1 MNAVDEFSRTRVTLG
16 FAAEQYGFEVI
27 PSFASGV
34 TITSLACDVRSV
46 KPGCLFVPSSR
57 VDKRQL
63 EAARDA
69 GAYAAMVPPEFR
81 SEAMSVGI
89 PLLVSSNN
97 PITLGK
103 LACDVNCDPSSF
115 IATFAVAGDSDDE
128 IYANVIR
135 LADFLHM
142 LGNPVGIISAA
153 GSSSLQREL
162 DLEYPMGII
171 DIQHNLSVCV
181 EDGAAA
187 VVIAL
192 NSATLSKDALQ
203 SVNVD
208 VLGVESNNA
217 LAMAGSLDLYAS
229 DSSYSDPY
237 SNTSKFDSHANHAN
251 HANHA
256 SHADDNADNHSY
268 NKKKYD
274 SDTTLNQNSK
284 SQQKVESLNSD
295 SESHSESHSESDSV
309 SDISSYR
316 TSANKSDKHYE
327 NSFIKNQNDD
337 SAIDEESMKSARP
350 VISFYTLQQ
359 RYGFVSHERSYCVMR
374 SRESDELAALA
385 DQIGGKDVHKHLS
398 LSIAMV
404 LAAGVRRGTIK
415 SALRVSH
422 ELK

>member
-16 FAAEQYGFEVI
+16 FAAQQYGFEVI
-27 PSFASGV
+27 PSFASGI
-34 TITSLACDVRSV
+34 TITSLACDVRNV
-46 KPGCLFVPSSR
+46 KPGCLFIPANR

-69 GAYAAMVPPEFR
+69 GAYAAMVTPEFR

-97 PITLGK
+97 PVTLGK
-103 LACDVNCDPSSF
+103 LACDVNNDPSSF
-115 IATFAVAGDSDDE
+115 IATFAVAGDDDDE
-128 IYANVIR
+128 VYANVIR

-142 LGNPVGIISAA
+142 LGNPIGVISAA
-153 GSSSLQREL
+153 GSNSLQREL
-162 DLEYPMGII
+162 DLEYPLGIV
-171 DIQHNLSVCV
+171 DIQHNLSICV

-192 NSATLSKDALQ
+192 NSATLKKDALQ
-203 SVNVD
+203 SVNID

-217 LAMAGSLDLYAS
+217 LAMAGSLDLYKS
-229 DSSYSDPY
+229 DSSLQAIEHSGGDLAYDSSLANSKDKSQASGALEAKSKVNANSEDSQDSYESKSKESSESLIY
-237 SNTSKFDSHANHAN
+237 SN
-251 HANHA
+251 
-256 SHADDNADNHSY
+256 
-268 NKKKYD
+268 KK
-274 SDTTLNQNSK
+274 
-284 SQQKVESLNSD
+284 
-295 SESHSESHSESDSV
+295 
-309 SDISSYR
+309 
-316 TSANKSDKHYE
+316 
-327 NSFIKNQNDD
+327 DD
-337 SAIDEESMKSARP
+337 SKIDSKIDESSIKSARP
-350 VISFYTLQQ
+350 VMSFYNLQQ
-359 RYGFVSHERSYCVMR
+359 RYGFISHERSYCVMR

-385 DQIGGKDVHKHLS
+385 DQIGGKSVSKHLS

>member
-69 GAYAAMVPPEFR
+69 GAYAAMVPTEFR

-229 DSSYSDPY
+229 DSSYSDSY

-251 HANHA
+251 HASHA

-295 SESHSESHSESDSV
+295 SESHSESDSV
-309 SDISSYR
+309 SDISSSR
-316 TSANKSDKHYE
+316 TSANKSDKHYD

>member
-16 FAAEQYGFEVI
+16 FAAQQYGFEVI
-27 PSFASGV
+27 PSFASGI
-34 TITSLACDVRSV
+34 TITSLACDVRNV
-46 KPGCLFVPSSR
+46 KPGCLFIPANR

-69 GAYAAMVPPEFR
+69 GAYAAMVTPEFR
-81 SEAMSVGI
+81 SEAMGVGI

-97 PITLGK
+97 PVTLGK
-103 LACDVNCDPSSF
+103 LACDVNNDPSSF
-115 IATFAVAGDSDDE
+115 IATFAVAGDDDDE
-128 IYANVIR
+128 VYANVIR

-142 LGNPVGIISAA
+142 LGNPIGVISAA
-153 GSSSLQREL
+153 GSNSLQREL
-162 DLEYPMGII
+162 DLEYPLGIV

-192 NSATLSKDALQ
+192 NSATLKKDALQ
-203 SVNVD
+203 SVNID

-217 LAMAGSLDLYAS
+217 LAMAGSLDLYKS
-229 DSSYSDPY
+229 DSSSQAIERSGGDLVYDSSLANSKDKSQASGTLEAKSKVDANSEDSQNSQDSHESKSKESSESLIY
-237 SNTSKFDSHANHAN
+237 SN
-251 HANHA
+251 
-256 SHADDNADNHSY
+256 
-268 NKKKYD
+268 KK
-274 SDTTLNQNSK
+274 
-284 SQQKVESLNSD
+284 
-295 SESHSESHSESDSV
+295 
-309 SDISSYR
+309 
-316 TSANKSDKHYE
+316 
-327 NSFIKNQNDD
+327 DD
-337 SAIDEESMKSARP
+337 SKIDYKNDSKIDESSIKSARP
-350 VISFYTLQQ
+350 VMSFYNLQQ
-359 RYGFVSHERSYCVMR
+359 RYGFISHERSYCVMR

-385 DQIGGKDVHKHLS
+385 DQIGGKSVSKHLS

>member
-237 SNTSKFDSHANHAN
+237 SNTSKFDSHANHA
-251 HANHA
+251 

-295 SESHSESHSESDSV
+295 SESHSESDSV
-309 SDISSYR
+309 SDISSSR
-316 TSANKSDKHYE
+316 TSANKSDKHYD

-337 SAIDEESMKSARP
+337 SAIDEESMKYARP

>member
-16 FAAEQYGFEVI
+16 FAAQQYGFEVI
-27 PSFASGV
+27 PSFASGI
-34 TITSLACDVRSV
+34 TITSLACDVRNV
-46 KPGCLFVPSSR
+46 KPGCLFIPANR

-69 GAYAAMVPPEFR
+69 GAYAAMVTPEFR

-97 PITLGK
+97 PVTLGK
-103 LACDVNCDPSSF
+103 LACDVNNDPSSF
-115 IATFAVAGDSDDE
+115 IATFAVAGDDDDE
-128 IYANVIR
+128 VYANVIR

-142 LGNPVGIISAA
+142 LGNPIGVISAA
-153 GSSSLQREL
+153 GSNSLQREL
-162 DLEYPMGII
+162 DLEYPLGIV

-192 NSATLSKDALQ
+192 NSATLKKDALQ
-203 SVNVD
+203 SVNID

-217 LAMAGSLDLYAS
+217 LAMAGSLDLYKS
-229 DSSYSDPY
+229 DSSSQAIERSGGDLAYDSSFANSKDKSQASGTLEAKSKVDANSEDSQNSQDSHESKSKESSESLIY
-237 SNTSKFDSHANHAN
+237 SN
-251 HANHA
+251 
-256 SHADDNADNHSY
+256 
-268 NKKKYD
+268 KK
-274 SDTTLNQNSK
+274 
-284 SQQKVESLNSD
+284 
-295 SESHSESHSESDSV
+295 
-309 SDISSYR
+309 
-316 TSANKSDKHYE
+316 
-327 NSFIKNQNDD
+327 DD
-337 SAIDEESMKSARP
+337 SKIDYKNDSKIDESSIKSARP
-350 VISFYTLQQ
+350 VMSFYNLQQ
-359 RYGFVSHERSYCVMR
+359 RYGFISHERSYCVMR

-385 DQIGGKDVHKHLS
+385 DQIGGKSVSKHLS

>member
-16 FAAEQYGFEVI
+16 FAAQQYGFEVI
-27 PSFASGV
+27 PSFASGI
-34 TITSLACDVRSV
+34 TITSLACDVRNV
-46 KPGCLFVPSSR
+46 KPGCLFIPANR

-69 GAYAAMVPPEFR
+69 GAYAAMVTPEFR
-81 SEAMSVGI
+81 SEAMSVCI

-97 PITLGK
+97 PVTLGK
-103 LACDVNCDPSSF
+103 LACDVNNDPSSF
-115 IATFAVAGDSDDE
+115 IATFAVAGDDDDE
-128 IYANVIR
+128 VYANVIR

-142 LGNPVGIISAA
+142 LGNPIGVISAA
-153 GSSSLQREL
+153 GSNSLQREL
-162 DLEYPMGII
+162 DLEYPLGIV

-192 NSATLSKDALQ
+192 NSATLKKDALQ
-203 SVNVD
+203 SVNID

-217 LAMAGSLDLYAS
+217 LAMAGSLDLYKS
-229 DSSYSDPY
+229 DSSSQAIEHSSGDLAYDSSLANSKDKSQASGALEAKSKVNANSEDSQDSHDSKSKESSESLIY
-237 SNTSKFDSHANHAN
+237 SN
-251 HANHA
+251 
-256 SHADDNADNHSY
+256 
-268 NKKKYD
+268 KK
-274 SDTTLNQNSK
+274 
-284 SQQKVESLNSD
+284 
-295 SESHSESHSESDSV
+295 
-309 SDISSYR
+309 
-316 TSANKSDKHYE
+316 
-327 NSFIKNQNDD
+327 DD
-337 SAIDEESMKSARP
+337 SKIDKSSTKSVRP
-350 VISFYTLQQ
+350 VMSFYNLQQ
-359 RYGFVSHERSYCVMR
+359 RYGFISHERSYCVMR

-385 DQIGGKDVHKHLS
+385 DQIGGKSVSKHLS

>member
-171 DIQHNLSVCV
+171 DIQHNLSVCA

-229 DSSYSDPY
+229 DSSYSDSY
-237 SNTSKFDSHANHAN
+237 SNTSKFDSHANHAS
-251 HANHA
+251 HA

-295 SESHSESHSESDSV
+295 SESHSESDSV
-309 SDISSYR
+309 SDISSSR
-316 TSANKSDKHYE
+316 TSANKSDKHYD

-337 SAIDEESMKSARP
+337 SAIDEESMKYARP

>member
-229 DSSYSDPY
+229 DSSYSDSY
-237 SNTSKFDSHANHAN
+237 SNTSKFDSHAN
-251 HANHA
+251 
-256 SHADDNADNHSY
+256 HADDNADNHSY

-295 SESHSESHSESDSV
+295 SESHSESDSV
-309 SDISSYR
+309 SDISSSR
-316 TSANKSDKHYE
+316 TSANKSDKPYD

>member
-16 FAAEQYGFEVI
+16 FAAQQYGFEVI
-27 PSFASGV
+27 PSFASGI
-34 TITSLACDVRSV
+34 TITSLACDVRNV
-46 KPGCLFVPSSR
+46 KPGCLFIPANR

-69 GAYAAMVPPEFR
+69 GAYAAMVTPEFR

-97 PITLGK
+97 PVTLGK
-103 LACDVNCDPSSF
+103 LACDVNNDPSSF
-115 IATFAVAGDSDDE
+115 IATFAVAGDDDDE
-128 IYANVIR
+128 VYANVIR

-142 LGNPVGIISAA
+142 LGNPIGVISAA
-153 GSSSLQREL
+153 GSNSLQREL
-162 DLEYPMGII
+162 DLEYPLGIV

-192 NSATLSKDALQ
+192 NSATLKKDALQ
-203 SVNVD
+203 SVNID

-217 LAMAGSLDLYAS
+217 LAMAGSLDLYKS
-229 DSSYSDPY
+229 DSSSQAIERSGGDLVYDSSLANSKDKSQASGTLEAKSKVDANSEDSQNSQDSHESKSKESSESLIY
-237 SNTSKFDSHANHAN
+237 SN
-251 HANHA
+251 
-256 SHADDNADNHSY
+256 
-268 NKKKYD
+268 KK
-274 SDTTLNQNSK
+274 
-284 SQQKVESLNSD
+284 
-295 SESHSESHSESDSV
+295 
-309 SDISSYR
+309 
-316 TSANKSDKHYE
+316 
-327 NSFIKNQNDD
+327 DD
-337 SAIDEESMKSARP
+337 SKIDYKNDSKIDESSIKSARP
-350 VISFYTLQQ
+350 VMSFYNLQQ
-359 RYGFVSHERSYCVMR
+359 RYGFISHERSYCVMR

-385 DQIGGKDVHKHLS
+385 DQIGGKSVSKHLS

>member
-16 FAAEQYGFEVI
+16 FAAQQYGFEVI
-27 PSFASGV
+27 PSFASGI
-34 TITSLACDVRSV
+34 TITSLACDVRNV
-46 KPGCLFVPSSR
+46 KPGCLFIPANR
-57 VDKRQL
+57 ADKRQL

-69 GAYAAMVPPEFR
+69 GAYAAMVTPEFR

-97 PITLGK
+97 PVTLGK
-103 LACDVNCDPSSF
+103 LACDVNNDPSSF
-115 IATFAVAGDSDDE
+115 IATFAVAGDDDDE
-128 IYANVIR
+128 VYANVIR

-142 LGNPVGIISAA
+142 LGNPIGVISAA
-153 GSSSLQREL
+153 GSNSLQREL
-162 DLEYPMGII
+162 DLEYPLGIV

-192 NSATLSKDALQ
+192 NSATLKKDALQ
-203 SVNVD
+203 SVNID

-217 LAMAGSLDLYAS
+217 LAMAGSLDLYKS
-229 DSSYSDPY
+229 DSSSQAIERSGGDLAYDSSFANSKDKSQASGTLEAKSKVDANSEDSQNSQDSHESKSKESSESLIY
-237 SNTSKFDSHANHAN
+237 SN
-251 HANHA
+251 
-256 SHADDNADNHSY
+256 
-268 NKKKYD
+268 KK
-274 SDTTLNQNSK
+274 
-284 SQQKVESLNSD
+284 
-295 SESHSESHSESDSV
+295 
-309 SDISSYR
+309 
-316 TSANKSDKHYE
+316 
-327 NSFIKNQNDD
+327 DD
-337 SAIDEESMKSARP
+337 SKIDYKNDSKIDESSIKSARP
-350 VISFYTLQQ
+350 VMSFYNLQQ
-359 RYGFVSHERSYCVMR
+359 RYGFISHERSYCVMR

-385 DQIGGKDVHKHLS
+385 DQIGGKSVSKHLS

>member
-16 FAAEQYGFEVI
+16 FAAQQYGFEVI
-27 PSFASGV
+27 PSFASGI
-34 TITSLACDVRSV
+34 TITSLACDVRNV
-46 KPGCLFVPSSR
+46 KPGCLFIPANR

-63 EAARDA
+63 ETARDA
-69 GAYAAMVPPEFR
+69 GAYAAMVTPEFR

-97 PITLGK
+97 PVTLGK
-103 LACDVNCDPSSF
+103 LACDVNNDPSSF
-115 IATFAVAGDSDDE
+115 IATFAVAGDDDDE
-128 IYANVIR
+128 VYANVIR

-142 LGNPVGIISAA
+142 LGNPIGVISAA
-153 GSSSLQREL
+153 GSNSLQREL
-162 DLEYPMGII
+162 DLEYPLGIV

-192 NSATLSKDALQ
+192 NSATLKKDALQ
-203 SVNVD
+203 SVNID

-217 LAMAGSLDLYAS
+217 LAMAGSLDLYKS
-229 DSSYSDPY
+229 DSSSQAIERSGGDLAYDSSFANSKDKSQASGTLEAKSKVDANSEDSQNSQDSHDSKSKESSESLIY
-237 SNTSKFDSHANHAN
+237 SN
-251 HANHA
+251 
-256 SHADDNADNHSY
+256 
-268 NKKKYD
+268 KK
-274 SDTTLNQNSK
+274 
-284 SQQKVESLNSD
+284 
-295 SESHSESHSESDSV
+295 
-309 SDISSYR
+309 
-316 TSANKSDKHYE
+316 
-327 NSFIKNQNDD
+327 DD
-337 SAIDEESMKSARP
+337 SKIDYKNDSKIDESSIKSARP
-350 VISFYTLQQ
+350 VMSFYNLQQ
-359 RYGFVSHERSYCVMR
+359 RYGFISHERSYCVMR

-385 DQIGGKDVHKHLS
+385 DQIGGKSVSKHLS

>member
-16 FAAEQYGFEVI
+16 FAAQQYGFEVI
-27 PSFASGV
+27 PSFASGI
-34 TITSLACDVRSV
+34 TITSLACDVRNV
-46 KPGCLFVPSSR
+46 KPGCLFIPANR

-63 EAARDA
+63 ETARDA
-69 GAYAAMVPPEFR
+69 GAYAAMVTPEFR

-97 PITLGK
+97 PVTLGK
-103 LACDVNCDPSSF
+103 LACDVNNDPSSF
-115 IATFAVAGDSDDE
+115 IATFAVAGDDDDE
-128 IYANVIR
+128 VYANVIR

-142 LGNPVGIISAA
+142 LGNPIGVISAA
-153 GSSSLQREL
+153 GSNSLQREL
-162 DLEYPMGII
+162 DLEYPLGIV

-192 NSATLSKDALQ
+192 NSATLKKDALQ
-203 SVNVD
+203 SVNID

-217 LAMAGSLDLYAS
+217 LAMAGSLDLYKS
-229 DSSYSDPY
+229 DSSSQAIEHSGGDLAYDSSFANSKDKSQASGTLEAKSRVDANSEESQDSHDSKSKESSESLIY
-237 SNTSKFDSHANHAN
+237 SN
-251 HANHA
+251 
-256 SHADDNADNHSY
+256 
-268 NKKKYD
+268 KK
-274 SDTTLNQNSK
+274 
-284 SQQKVESLNSD
+284 
-295 SESHSESHSESDSV
+295 
-309 SDISSYR
+309 
-316 TSANKSDKHYE
+316 
-327 NSFIKNQNDD
+327 DD
-337 SAIDEESMKSARP
+337 SKIDYKNDSKIDKSSTKSARP
-350 VISFYTLQQ
+350 VMSFYNLQQ
-359 RYGFVSHERSYCVMR
+359 RYGFISHERSYCVMR

-385 DQIGGKDVHKHLS
+385 DQIGGKSVSKHLS

>member
-192 NSATLSKDALQ
+192 NSATLKKDALQ
-203 SVNVD
+203 SVNID

-229 DSSYSDPY
+229 DSSYSDSY
-237 SNTSKFDSHANHAN
+237 SNTSKFDSHANHA
-251 HANHA
+251 
-256 SHADDNADNHSY
+256 SHADDNADNHADNHSY

-295 SESHSESHSESDSV
+295 SESHSESDSV
-309 SDISSYR
+309 SDISSSR
-316 TSANKSDKHYE
+316 TSANKYDKHYD

>member
-16 FAAEQYGFEVI
+16 FAAQQYGFEVI
-27 PSFASGV
+27 PSFASGI
-34 TITSLACDVRSV
+34 TITSLACDVRNV
-46 KPGCLFVPSSR
+46 KPGCLFIPANR

-69 GAYAAMVPPEFR
+69 GAYAAMVTPEFR

-97 PITLGK
+97 PVTLGK
-103 LACDVNCDPSSF
+103 LACDVNNDPSSF
-115 IATFAVAGDSDDE
+115 IATFAVAGDDDDE
-128 IYANVIR
+128 VYANVIR

-142 LGNPVGIISAA
+142 LGNPIGVISAA
-153 GSSSLQREL
+153 GSNSLQREL
-162 DLEYPMGII
+162 DLEYPLGIV

-192 NSATLSKDALQ
+192 NSATLKKDALQ
-203 SVNVD
+203 SVNID

-217 LAMAGSLDLYAS
+217 LAMAGSLDLYKS
-229 DSSYSDPY
+229 DSSSQAIEHSGGDLAYDSSLANSKDKSQASGALEAKSRVDANSEDSQDSQDLHDSKSKESSESLIY
-237 SNTSKFDSHANHAN
+237 SN
-251 HANHA
+251 
-256 SHADDNADNHSY
+256 
-268 NKKKYD
+268 KK
-274 SDTTLNQNSK
+274 
-284 SQQKVESLNSD
+284 
-295 SESHSESHSESDSV
+295 
-309 SDISSYR
+309 
-316 TSANKSDKHYE
+316 
-327 NSFIKNQNDD
+327 DD
-337 SAIDEESMKSARP
+337 SKIDSKIDESSIKSARP
-350 VISFYTLQQ
+350 VMSFYNLQQ
-359 RYGFVSHERSYCVMR
+359 RYGFISHERSYCVMR

-385 DQIGGKDVHKHLS
+385 DQIGGKSVSKHLS

>member
-16 FAAEQYGFEVI
+16 FAAQQYGFEVI
-27 PSFASGV
+27 PSFASGI
-34 TITSLACDVRSV
+34 TITSLACDVRNV
-46 KPGCLFVPSSR
+46 KPGCLFIPANR

-63 EAARDA
+63 ETARDA
-69 GAYAAMVPPEFR
+69 GAYAAMVTPEFR

-97 PITLGK
+97 PVTLGK
-103 LACDVNCDPSSF
+103 LACDVNNDPSSF
-115 IATFAVAGDSDDE
+115 IATFAVAGDDDDE
-128 IYANVIR
+128 VYANVIR

-142 LGNPVGIISAA
+142 LGNPIGVISAA
-153 GSSSLQREL
+153 GSNSLQREL
-162 DLEYPMGII
+162 DLEYPLGIV

-192 NSATLSKDALQ
+192 NSATLKKDALQ
-203 SVNVD
+203 SVNID

-217 LAMAGSLDLYAS
+217 LAMAGSLDLYKS
-229 DSSYSDPY
+229 DSSSQAIERSGGDLAYDSSFANSKDKSQASGTLEAKSKVDANSEDSQNSQDLHDSKSKESSESLIY
-237 SNTSKFDSHANHAN
+237 SN
-251 HANHA
+251 
-256 SHADDNADNHSY
+256 
-268 NKKKYD
+268 KK
-274 SDTTLNQNSK
+274 
-284 SQQKVESLNSD
+284 
-295 SESHSESHSESDSV
+295 
-309 SDISSYR
+309 
-316 TSANKSDKHYE
+316 
-327 NSFIKNQNDD
+327 DD
-337 SAIDEESMKSARP
+337 SKIDYKNDSKIDESSIKSARP
-350 VISFYTLQQ
+350 VMSFYNLQQ
-359 RYGFVSHERSYCVMR
+359 RYGFISHERSYCVMR

-385 DQIGGKDVHKHLS
+385 DQIGGKSVSKHLS

>member
-27 PSFASGV
+27 PSFASGI
-34 TITSLACDVRSV
+34 TITSLVCDVRNV
-46 KPGCLFVPSSR
+46 KPGCLFVPANR

-97 PITLGK
+97 PVTLGK
-103 LACDVNCDPSSF
+103 LACDVNNDPSSF
-115 IATFAVAGDSDDE
+115 IATFAVAGDDDDE
-128 IYANVIR
+128 VYANVIR

-142 LGNPVGIISAA
+142 LGNPVGVISAA
-153 GSSSLQREL
+153 GSNSLQRDL
-162 DLEYPMGII
+162 DLEYPLGIV
-171 DIQHNLSVCV
+171 DIQHNLSICV

-192 NSATLSKDALQ
+192 NSATLKKDALQ
-203 SVNVD
+203 SVNID

-217 LAMAGSLDLYAS
+217 LAMAGSLDLYKS
-229 DSSYSDPY
+229 DSSLQAIEHSGGDLAYDSSLANSKDKSQASGTLEAKSRVDANSEDSQNSQDSHESKSKESSESLIY
-237 SNTSKFDSHANHAN
+237 SN
-251 HANHA
+251 
-256 SHADDNADNHSY
+256 
-268 NKKKYD
+268 KK
-274 SDTTLNQNSK
+274 
-284 SQQKVESLNSD
+284 
-295 SESHSESHSESDSV
+295 
-309 SDISSYR
+309 
-316 TSANKSDKHYE
+316 
-327 NSFIKNQNDD
+327 DD
-337 SAIDEESMKSARP
+337 SKIDYKNDSKIDESSIKSARP
-350 VISFYTLQQ
+350 VMSFYNLQQ
-359 RYGFVSHERSYCVMR
+359 RYGFISHERSYCVMR

-385 DQIGGKDVHKHLS
+385 DQIGGKSVSKHLS

>member
-16 FAAEQYGFEVI
+16 FAAQQYGFEVI
-27 PSFASGV
+27 PSFASGI
-34 TITSLACDVRSV
+34 TITSLACDVRNV
-46 KPGCLFVPSSR
+46 KPGCLFIPANR
-57 VDKRQL
+57 ADKRQL

-69 GAYAAMVPPEFR
+69 GAYAAMVTPEFR

-97 PITLGK
+97 PVTLGK
-103 LACDVNCDPSSF
+103 LACDVNNDPSSF
-115 IATFAVAGDSDDE
+115 IATFAVAGDDDDE
-128 IYANVIR
+128 VYANVIR

-142 LGNPVGIISAA
+142 LGNPIGVISAA
-153 GSSSLQREL
+153 GSNSLQREL
-162 DLEYPMGII
+162 DLEYPLGIV

-192 NSATLSKDALQ
+192 NSATLKKDALQ
-203 SVNVD
+203 SVNID

-217 LAMAGSLDLYAS
+217 LAMAGSLDLYKS
-229 DSSYSDPY
+229 DSSSQAIERSGGDLAYDSSFANSKDKSQASGTLEAKSKVDANSEDSQNSQDLHDSKSKESSESLIY
-237 SNTSKFDSHANHAN
+237 SN
-251 HANHA
+251 
-256 SHADDNADNHSY
+256 
-268 NKKKYD
+268 KK
-274 SDTTLNQNSK
+274 
-284 SQQKVESLNSD
+284 
-295 SESHSESHSESDSV
+295 
-309 SDISSYR
+309 
-316 TSANKSDKHYE
+316 
-327 NSFIKNQNDD
+327 DD
-337 SAIDEESMKSARP
+337 SKIDYKNDSKIDESSIKSARP
-350 VISFYTLQQ
+350 VMSFYNLQQ
-359 RYGFVSHERSYCVMR
+359 RYGFISHERSYCVMR

-385 DQIGGKDVHKHLS
+385 DQIGGKSVSKHLS

>member
-16 FAAEQYGFEVI
+16 FAAQQYGFEVI
-27 PSFASGV
+27 PSFASGI
-34 TITSLACDVRSV
+34 TITSLACDVRNV
-46 KPGCLFVPSSR
+46 KPGCLFIPANR

-69 GAYAAMVPPEFR
+69 GAYAAMVTPEFR

-97 PITLGK
+97 PVTLGK
-103 LACDVNCDPSSF
+103 LACDVNNDPSSF
-115 IATFAVAGDSDDE
+115 IATFAVAGDDDDE
-128 IYANVIR
+128 VYANVIR

-142 LGNPVGIISAA
+142 LGNPVGVISAA
-153 GSSSLQREL
+153 GSNSLQRDL
-162 DLEYPMGII
+162 DLEYPLGIV

-192 NSATLSKDALQ
+192 NSATLKKDALQ
-203 SVNVD
+203 STNID

-217 LAMAGSLDLYAS
+217 LAMPGSLDLYKS
-229 DSSYSDPY
+229 DSLKTDVIEIDKKSDATGDAAFDSSASFDSSDAKDKSQAGSTLNEQSEESTKQNQLQKESAGSKESKGLTGSTESTELLSYS
-237 SNTSKFDSHANHAN
+237 
-251 HANHA
+251 
-256 SHADDNADNHSY
+256 
-268 NKKKYD
+268 
-274 SDTTLNQNSK
+274 
-284 SQQKVESLNSD
+284 SQS
-295 SESHSESHSESDSV
+295 
-309 SDISSYR
+309 
-316 TSANKSDKHYE
+316 
-327 NSFIKNQNDD
+327 DD
-337 SAIDEESMKSARP
+337 SQIDELSIKSARP
-350 VISFYTLQQ
+350 VMSFYTLQQ
-359 RYGFVSHERSYCVMR
+359 RYGFLSHERSYCVMR
-374 SRESDELAALA
+374 SKESDELAALA
-385 DQIGGKDVHKHLS
+385 DQIGGRDVSRHLS